1 MFTAGDGHMA
11 QGDGEVTGT
20 AIETLM
26 ACTLRFQVIKNTI
39 ITSPRAIVPA
49 ADPTQ
54 LAMPAEMLGHGYY
67 QTTGTGPDLMEN
79 AKNAVRDMIDW
90 LVTDQQVSLHEAYT
104 LCSVAGDLKINETVD
119 LPNWLVSMT
128 LRAASSPE
136 RDSGQGLAQAR
147 PAAPGR
153 DRRWQN

>member
-1 MFTAGDGHMA
+1 
-11 QGDGEVTGT
+11 
-20 AIETLM
+20 
-26 ACTLRFQVIKNTI
+26 
-39 ITSPRAIVPA
+39 
-49 ADPTQ
+49 
-54 LAMPAEMLGHGYY
+54 MPAEMLGHGYY